1 MNTDPTENIRRE
13 DQARLN
19 AEAAERAELV
29 KQYGI
34 VWSTDELREAFEVL
48 GFMAPYVIV
57 RSKYTGK
64 RVAACCAISTVIPY
78 LSAALI
84 LDFSFRRYPQLPNEL
99 ALLLAQD
106 RACKMCHKILQ
117 QRFQFRTG

>member
-13 DQARLN
+13 DQARIN

-29 KQYGI
+29 KQYGM

-48 GFMAPYVIV
+48 GFMAPYVVV

-64 RVAACCAISTVIPY
+64 KGRCSSNNLRGSTSKRRGNTSSSPFRWWWRWAAVTSHAI
-78 LSAALI
+78 AAR
-84 LDFSFRRYPQLPNEL
+84 SRP
-99 ALLLAQD
+99 
-106 RACKMCHKILQ
+106 
-117 QRFQFRTG
+117 

>member
-1 MNTDPTENIRRE
+1 MPRSSSLLSNSKSGSAYLYEPDPTENIRRE

-48 GFMAPYVIV
+48 GFMAPYVVV

-64 RVAACCAISTVIPY
+64 KGRCMLRDLDRNT
-78 LSAALI
+78 SAPL
-84 LDFSFRRYPQLPNEL
+84 
-99 ALLLAQD
+99 
-106 RACKMCHKILQ
+106 
-117 QRFQFRTG
+117 

>member
-34 VWSTDELREAFEVL
+34 VWSWSTDELREAFEVL
-48 GFMAPYVIV
+48 GFMAPYVVV

-64 RVAACCAISTVIPY
+64 KGRCMLRDLDRNT
-78 LSAALI
+78 SAPL
-84 LDFSFRRYPQLPNEL
+84 
-99 ALLLAQD
+99 
-106 RACKMCHKILQ
+106 
-117 QRFQFRTG
+117 

>member
-48 GFMAPYVIV
+48 GFMAPYVV
-57 RSKYTGK
+57 VQSKYTGK
-64 RVAACCAISTVIPY
+64 KGRCMLRDLDRNT
-78 LSAALI
+78 SAPL
-84 LDFSFRRYPQLPNEL
+84 
-99 ALLLAQD
+99 
-106 RACKMCHKILQ
+106 
-117 QRFQFRTG
+117 

>member
-13 DQARLN
+13 DQARIN

-29 KQYGI
+29 KQYGM

-48 GFMAPYVIV
+48 GFMAPYVVV

-64 RVAACCAISTVIPY
+64 KGRCSTSNGGEIPAHPHSGGGGGGQ
-78 LSAALI
+78 LSLPMPLLRD
-84 LDFSFRRYPQLPNEL
+84 LDRNTSAPL
-99 ALLLAQD
+99 
-106 RACKMCHKILQ
+106 
-117 QRFQFRTG
+117 

>member
-13 DQARLN
+13 DQARIN

-29 KQYGI
+29 KQYGM

-48 GFMAPYVIV
+48 GFMAPYVVV

-64 RVAACCAISTVIPY
+64 KGRCSSNNLRGSTSNGGEIPAHPHSGGGGGGH
-78 LSAALI
+78 LSLPMPLLRD
-84 LDFSFRRYPQLPNEL
+84 LDRNTSAPL
-99 ALLLAQD
+99 
-106 RACKMCHKILQ
+106 
-117 QRFQFRTG
+117 